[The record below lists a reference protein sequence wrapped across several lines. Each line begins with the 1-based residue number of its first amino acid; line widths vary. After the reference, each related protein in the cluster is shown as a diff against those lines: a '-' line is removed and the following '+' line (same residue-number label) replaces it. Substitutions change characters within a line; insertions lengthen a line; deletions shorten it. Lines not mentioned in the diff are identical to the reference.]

1 MRQGLDKASGAPL
14 GTRQPPQ
21 TLRVPPFLDR
31 PSLRHSHPVDGR
43 TVPCPYFG
51 LLTPVSASPCLPPEP
66 ARRVPRSPRFS
77 EENTEEQGAQETCGV
92 LPWEAVRPELVRA
105 AGRGSR
111 AGLGAGRG
119 HTCHGG
125 SSTQVGGPRT
135 APPQGT
141 ARCLLWRTTSSGAA
155 GGPGLEQSRPTPPER
170 PDASLSQSRC
180 RSSLHS
186 KPLAGH
192 GGRLGQL
199 PSHALAPSAGTQASR
214 APSRWRAGRRPNSP
228 CQARG
233 RASGLAGHTPAPA
246 HPANHVG
253 SALITPKWL
262 GVSSGSPWI

>member
-1 MRQGLDKASGAPL
+1 MRQGLDETSGAPL

-111 AGLGAGRG
+111 AGLVAAATRATGARAHRWAGRAPHHPRG
-119 HTCHGG
+119 PPAASC
-125 SSTQVGGPRT
+125 GGPLPR
-135 APPQGT
+135 G
-141 ARCLLWRTTSSGAA
+141 LLGAQA
-155 GGPGLEQSRPTPPER
+155 QSRVVPHHPS
-170 PDASLSQSRC
+170 DL
-180 RSSLHS
+180 
-186 KPLAGH
+186 
-192 GGRLGQL
+192 GRL
-199 PSHALAPSAGTQASR
+199 AAP
-214 APSRWRAGRRPNSP
+214 
-228 CQARG
+228 C
-233 RASGLAGHTPAPA
+233 
-246 HPANHVG
+246 
-253 SALITPKWL
+253 
-262 GVSSGSPWI
+262 

>member
-1 MRQGLDKASGAPL
+1 MAVRQGLDKASGAPL

-111 AGLGAGRG
+111 AGLVAAATRATGARAHRWAGRAPHHPRG
-119 HTCHGG
+119 PPAASC
-125 SSTQVGGPRT
+125 GGPLPR
-135 APPQGT
+135 G
-141 ARCLLWRTTSSGAA
+141 LLGAQA
-155 GGPGLEQSRPTPPER
+155 QSRVVPHHPS
-170 PDASLSQSRC
+170 DL
-180 RSSLHS
+180 
-186 KPLAGH
+186 
-192 GGRLGQL
+192 GRL
-199 PSHALAPSAGTQASR
+199 AAP
-214 APSRWRAGRRPNSP
+214 
-228 CQARG
+228 C
-233 RASGLAGHTPAPA
+233 
-246 HPANHVG
+246 
-253 SALITPKWL
+253 
-262 GVSSGSPWI
+262 